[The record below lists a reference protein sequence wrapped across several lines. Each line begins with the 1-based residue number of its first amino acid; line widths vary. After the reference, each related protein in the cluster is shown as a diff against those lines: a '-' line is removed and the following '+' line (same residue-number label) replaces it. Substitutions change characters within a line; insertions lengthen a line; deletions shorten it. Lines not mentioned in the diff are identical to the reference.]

1 MTYKLTHEGY
11 VIKGDMKIAI
21 TDSPELPNTNPHYLE
36 YKAWLAAGNTPEPAD
51 PLPVKVPYS
60 ITRAQGK
67 AILIIDGI
75 WDDVLIAVDAIA
87 DPTQKALA
95 EIAMHEQVTW
105 LRDSPTLLMLAAAL
119 GLTEEQIDDMFIRAG
134 RVEF

>member
-1 MTYKLTHEGY
+1 MMDWSQMQTAAERNK
-11 VIKGDMKIAI
+11 
-21 TDSPELPNTNPHYLE
+21 PE
-36 YKAWLAAGNTPEPAD
+36 
-51 PLPVKVPYS
+51 VPYS

-75 WDDVLIAVDAIA
+75 WDDVLTAVASIA

-119 GLTEEQIDDMFIRAG
+119 GLTEEQIDDMFIRAAQV
-134 RVEF
+134 RF